1 MTTGHA
7 THSVSTC
14 VCVCRWFAEDLPN
27 ATVQGYELVGDGPL
41 GSGGFG
47 VVHCCRCQL
56 DRRLVAV
63 KTVYQPF
70 VENEVPRCPG
80 GRRRLLVTWEHL

>member
-1 MTTGHA
+1 MRLTHQHVPMT
-7 THSVSTC
+7 V
-14 VCVCRWFAEDLPN
+14 
-27 ATVQGYELVGDGPL
+27 VQGYELVGNGPL

-56 DRRLVAV
+56 DGRLVAV

-70 VENEVPRCPG
+70 RENEVPRWR
-80 GRRRLLVTWEHL
+80 GRRLGDQ